1 MIWLFEIELKIVIL
15 YFVVCGQFFG
25 LALFWN
31 TFMFHKCRNLTENP
45 WSWLLIGTTPLW
57 SAAKI
62 RGSGSSWC
70 LEGMLQVTR
79 WGNMVFW
86 GLLISLLTKIQA
98 SSFSLFAWSCFVF
111 EWLYEI
117 FICTIKSLTSSLCFS
132 LVVEIQEYTVIS
144 ELAGDK
150 KNCNPLGI
158 KENGNDADIPCCS

>member
-1 MIWLFEIELKIVIL
+1 MSKSDRKS
-15 YFVVCGQFFG
+15 
-25 LALFWN
+25 
-31 TFMFHKCRNLTENP
+31 M
-45 WSWLLIGTTPLW
+45 SWLLIGTTPLW

-111 EWLYEI
+111 AWLYEI
-117 FICTIKSLTSSLCFS
+117 FICIIKSLTSFLCFS
-132 LVVEIQEYTVIS
+132 LVIEIQEYKHRQVALIKCLSLKYKAGNTIIS
-144 ELAGDK
+144 DLAGDK

-158 KENGNDADIPCCS
+158 KENGNDADLPCCS